1 MGSDIIAFVK
11 QWWRG
16 NMELDD
22 INRIC
27 VVLIPK
33 YVNPKRIMEFRPIS
47 YCNMMYKIIPK
58 TMANMLKP
66 FFG

>member
-1 MGSDIIAFVK
+1 MK
-11 QWWRG
+11 
-16 NMELDD
+16 LDD